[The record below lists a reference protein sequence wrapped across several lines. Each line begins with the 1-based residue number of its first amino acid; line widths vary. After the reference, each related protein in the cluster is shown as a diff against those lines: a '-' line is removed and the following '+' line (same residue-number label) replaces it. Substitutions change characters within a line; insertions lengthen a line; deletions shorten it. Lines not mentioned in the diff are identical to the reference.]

1 MHGAEASIELQMSL
15 LLFVSL
21 AGYVL
26 AAWIN
31 QSAVVGA
38 ILLGIAIGPSWLGW
52 ISYTTFVSNVAHLG
66 AIILLFVVGLE
77 FRLKNIAQWRNLWI
91 ALGGVIVPFI
101 SGWGLALSFGFKEN
115 AAIFIATAL
124 TATSIAITANVLQEL
139 GKLKTEIAGVIIGA
153 AVIDDVLSLLVLSL
167 TEQMGSGGISASE
180 TLFLGIKAIAFIAV
194 AVLAGKFIIIKILL
208 HVEKG
213 ALVKKYPEFIFVLV
227 MMVAFLYALTA
238 SLAGLSAIV
247 GAFLAGVILEGV
259 HLKNAKAFHEGA
271 DYLRIIFA
279 SIFFVSLGVLADLK
293 ALDTDTIIFIL
304 VLSVVAF
311 LSKLFGCGLIARLQK
326 MDWRSSITVGVGMS
340 PRGEVAMIVAL
351 IGLREQIIEQKTY
364 VSLVLMALLTTLV
377 VPPLLKLLLKNVD
390 NLPDQS
396 D

>member
-1 MHGAEASIELQMSL
+1 MHGAETSIELQMSL

-26 AAWIN
+26 AVWIN

-38 ILLGIAIGPSWLGW
+38 ILLGIAVGPSWLGW
-52 ISYTTFVSNVAHLG
+52 ISYTTFVSNIAHLG

-77 FRLKNIAQWRNLWI
+77 FRLKSIAQWRNLWI
-91 ALGGVIVPFI
+91 ATGGVIIPWVA
-101 SGWGLALSFGFKEN
+101 GWSLALAFGFKDN
-115 AAIFIATAL
+115 AAIFIGTAL

-139 GKLKTEIAGVIIGA
+139 GQLKSEVASVIIGA

-167 TEQMGSGGISASE
+167 TEQMSVGSISISD
-180 TLFLGIKAIAFIAV
+180 TVFLSAKAVAFIIAGV
-194 AVLAGKFIIIKILL
+194 IAGKQFFIKVLVRIEKTRL
-208 HVEKG
+208 VE
-213 ALVKKYPEFIFVLV
+213 KYPEFIFVFV
-227 MMVAFLYALTA
+227 MMIAFLYALLA

-259 HLKNAKAFHEGA
+259 YLNNTKKFHEGA

-293 ALDTDTIIFIL
+293 QLDLDTTIFIL
-304 VLSVVAF
+304 VLSIVAF
-311 LSKLFGCGLIARLQK
+311 FSKFIGCGLIARVQK
-326 MDWRSSITVGVGMS
+326 MNWRSSMAVGIGMS

-351 IGLREQIIEQKTY
+351 IGLRQEIIGQKTY
-364 VSLVLMALLTTLV
+364 VSLVLMALLTTIV
-377 VPPLLKLLLKNVD
+377 VPPLLKYLLSK
-390 NLPDQS
+390 QAS
-396 D
+396 S